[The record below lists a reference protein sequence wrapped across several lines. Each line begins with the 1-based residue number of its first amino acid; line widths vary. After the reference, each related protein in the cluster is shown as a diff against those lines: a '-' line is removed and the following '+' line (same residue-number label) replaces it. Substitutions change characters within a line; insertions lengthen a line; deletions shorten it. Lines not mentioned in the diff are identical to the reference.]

1 MINREDWFINWF
13 NSKYYHILYKSRN
26 KNEASDF
33 IQAII
38 STLSLKSN
46 NSVLDLGCGT
56 GEFLNNYFEMGAQC
70 TGIDIE
76 KNFKL
81 KNKKN
86 FNLYNLDANTFLK
99 NCKKKFDIIFL
110 FEFLEHLEEGDKHK
124 LFKSLIKILNKNA
137 LIFVSTLN
145 KNLLSKYLAIDIAE
159 NILKLLPKKTH
170 EYDLFLSPTQLQT
183 LSQKYKLSLLNVE
196 GLQYNPIIKSFKLSK
211 VDLVNYI
218 GALKY

>member
-1 MINREDWFINWF
+1 MAKYNKEYYEPLEQMMAVRHQYM
-13 NSKYYHILYKSRN
+13 SKILTDHTDKDIYNFFQN
-26 KNEASDF
+26 K
-33 IQAII
+33 Q
-38 STLSLKSN
+38 
-46 NSVLDLGCGT
+46 VLDLGCGT

-124 LFKSLIKILNKNA
+124 LFESLIKILNKNA

-183 LSQKYKLSLLNVE
+183 LSQKYKLILLNIE

>member
-1 MINREDWFINWF
+1 MAKYNKEYYEPLEQMMAIRHQYM
-13 NSKYYHILYKSRN
+13 SKILRDHTDQDIYNFFQN
-26 KNEASDF
+26 K
-33 IQAII
+33 Q
-38 STLSLKSN
+38 
-46 NSVLDLGCGT
+46 VLDLGCGT

-70 TGIDIE
+70 TGVDIE

-81 KNKKN
+81 KNKRN

-124 LFKSLIKILNKNA
+124 LFESLIKILNKNA

-170 EYDLFLSPTQLQT
+170 DYNLFLSPTQLQT
-183 LSQKYKLSLLNVE
+183 ISQKYKLSLLNIE
-196 GLQYNPIIKSFKLSK
+196 GLQYNPIFKSFKLSK

-218 GALKY
+218 GALRY

>member
-1 MINREDWFINWF
+1 MAKYNKEYYEPLEQMMAVRHQYM
-13 NSKYYHILYKSRN
+13 SKILRDHTDQDIYNFFQN
-26 KNEASDF
+26 K
-33 IQAII
+33 Q
-38 STLSLKSN
+38 
-46 NSVLDLGCGT
+46 VLDLGCGT

-124 LFKSLIKILNKNA
+124 LFESLIKILNKDA

-170 EYDLFLSPTQLQT
+170 KYDLFLSPTQLQT

-196 GLQYNPIIKSFKLSK
+196 GLQYNPIFKSFKLSK

>member
-1 MINREDWFINWF
+1 MAKYNKEYYEPLEQMMAVRHQYM
-13 NSKYYHILYKSRN
+13 SKILRDHTDQDIYNFFQN
-26 KNEASDF
+26 K
-33 IQAII
+33 Q
-38 STLSLKSN
+38 
-46 NSVLDLGCGT
+46 VLDLGCGT

-110 FEFLEHLEEGDKHK
+110 FEFLEHLEEGEKHK

>member
-1 MINREDWFINWF
+1 MAKYNKEYYEPLEQMMAVRHQYM
-13 NSKYYHILYKSRN
+13 SKILRDHTDQDIYNFFQN
-26 KNEASDF
+26 K
-33 IQAII
+33 Q
-38 STLSLKSN
+38 
-46 NSVLDLGCGT
+46 VLDLGCGT

-99 NCKKKFDIIFL
+99 YCKKKFDIIFL

-124 LFKSLIKILNKNA
+124 LFESLIKILNKNA

>member
-1 MINREDWFINWF
+1 MAKYNKEYYEPLEQMMAVRHQYM
-13 NSKYYHILYKSRN
+13 SKILRDHTDQDIYNFFQN
-26 KNEASDF
+26 K
-33 IQAII
+33 Q
-38 STLSLKSN
+38 
-46 NSVLDLGCGT
+46 VLDLGCGT

-124 LFKSLIKILNKNA
+124 LFESLIKILNKNA

-145 KNLLSKYLAIDIAE
+145 KNFLSKYLAINIAE

>member
-1 MINREDWFINWF
+1 MAKYNKEYYEPLEQMMAVRHQYM
-13 NSKYYHILYKSRN
+13 SKILRDHNDQDIYNFFQN
-26 KNEASDF
+26 K
-33 IQAII
+33 Q
-38 STLSLKSN
+38 
-46 NSVLDLGCGT
+46 VLDLGCGT

-110 FEFLEHLEEGDKHK
+110 FEFLEHLEERDKQK
-124 LFKSLIKILNKNA
+124 LFESLIKILNKNA

>member
-1 MINREDWFINWF
+1 MAKYNKEYYEPLEQMMAVRHQYM
-13 NSKYYHILYKSRN
+13 SKILRDHTDQDIYNFFQN
-26 KNEASDF
+26 K
-33 IQAII
+33 Q
-38 STLSLKSN
+38 
-46 NSVLDLGCGT
+46 VLDLGCGT

-110 FEFLEHLEEGDKHK
+110 FEFLEHLEEEDKHK
-124 LFKSLIKILNKNA
+124 LFESLIKILNKNA

>member
-1 MINREDWFINWF
+1 MAKYNKEYYEPLEQMMAVRHQYM
-13 NSKYYHILYKSRN
+13 SKILRDHTDQDIYNFFQN
-26 KNEASDF
+26 K
-33 IQAII
+33 Q
-38 STLSLKSN
+38 
-46 NSVLDLGCGT
+46 VLDLGCGT

-124 LFKSLIKILNKNA
+124 LFESLIKILNKNA

-183 LSQKYKLSLLNVE
+183 LSQKYKLSLLNIE

-218 GALKY
+218 CALKY

>member
-1 MINREDWFINWF
+1 MAKYNKEYYEPLEQMMAVRHQYM
-13 NSKYYHILYKSRN
+13 SKILRDHTDQDIYNFFQN
-26 KNEASDF
+26 K
-33 IQAII
+33 Q
-38 STLSLKSN
+38 
-46 NSVLDLGCGT
+46 VLDLGCGT
-56 GEFLNNYFEMGAQC
+56 GMFLNNYFEMGAQC

-99 NCKKKFDIIFL
+99 NCKKKFDVIFL

-124 LFKSLIKILNKNA
+124 LFESLIKILNKNA

-183 LSQKYKLSLLNVE
+183 ISQKYKLSLLNVE